1 MQWSRALSLMC
12 EVAQLHIGHR
22 FELVPLIPGGHLL
35 PFSTE
40 FHGKTKHGHG
50 PLGIL
55 TCNLKMGTTP
65 DDTCRL

>member
-1 MQWSRALSLMC
+1 MRVLEVQWSRALSLMC

-50 PLGIL
+50 HATWKFDMQSQDG
-55 TCNLKMGTTP
+55 
-65 DDTCRL
+65 DHS